1 MEGTVQYEGSGD
13 VFFAF
18 YNGDQQLTEM
28 PKKDNSEGLGFEK
41 AVCDKGASVEW
52 DSNKWAPLVVNLSE
66 TKTKCTLYFSKMY
79 NLKEYIENLAEEDTT
94 TLAYDDTSEKNLR
107 YIGASPNNY
116 IDIGD
121 RDSNGDPI
129 LWRIIGVMNNMTVI
143 NEDDSESTGQS
154 LIKIIRADTLEDGF
168 SWDSSASGVNSGW
181 GVNEWSQADIMTTLN
196 TEAYWSKESGQC
208 YSSYN
213 DEQTACNFSSTGLT
227 PEVKEKLAK
236 VRWNTGTFEKYNT
249 SDWLVN
255 ATYKAER
262 SNHNGKE
269 QCASSGGSWCN
280 DDVERTTTWD
290 GYIGLMYPSD
300 YGYAV
305 GGSVRSECLAK
316 SMFKWTESSPS
327 CKGNDWLRDSYNT
340 QWTITPAPDSESAFY
355 AFRVSSSGH
364 LMTDSIAY
372 GSAVRPVAYLKS
384 TIKIQ
389 EKSDNDYGSESNP
402 FVLEGVS

>member
-121 RDSNGDPI
+121 SG
-129 LWRIIGVMNNMTVI
+129 LWRIIGVMNNVPVV
-143 NEDDSESTGQS
+143 EDGGTTHLES
-154 LIKIIRADTLEDGF
+154 LIKIIRADSIGKW
-168 SWDSSASGVNSGW
+168 SWDTSASTVNSGC
-181 GVNEWSQADIMTTLN
+181 GVNEWSQADLMTTLN
-196 TEAYWSKESGQC
+196 RGAYWSKTSGQC
-208 YSSYN
+208 YNWSKNS
-213 DEQTACNFSSTGLT
+213 QTACDFSSTGLT
-227 PEVKEKLAK
+227 PEVKDKLVK
-236 VRWNTGTFEKYNT
+236 VRWNTGTLDTKSWT
-249 SDWLVN
+249 SLI
-255 ATYKAER
+255 TPSYMYQGER
-262 SNHNGKE
+262 SDNHAKKF
-269 QCASSGGSWCN
+269 CSSGSWCT

-290 GYIGLMYPSD
+290 GFIGLMYPSD

-305 GGSVRSECLAK
+305 GGDVRNSCLAK
-316 SMFKWTESSPS
+316 TMYNWNESTPD
-327 CKGNDWLRDSYNT
+327 CKGNDWLYDSSNY
-340 QWTITPAPDSESAFY
+340 QWTITPVPLSSRALSVFYVYSGGYVDSNDAHY
-355 AFRVSSSGH
+355 AR
-364 LMTDSIAY
+364 
-372 GSAVRPVAYLKS
+372 AVRPTAYLDS
-384 TIKIQ
+384 NIRIQ
-389 EKSDNDYGSESNP
+389 EKADSDYGSDTNP